1 MDRKLLGDGRAVTN
15 KSHFLSKF
23 ITGLSNFSVQYNFQ
37 AIAVALLLM
46 TSAVCTTDDDKCKQ
60 GKQAS
65 WVASTASA
73 VVFTGAIFGQLSM
86 GYLGDLLGRNKA
98 MTLTL
103 SIAAMSAMLSSAA
116 SQGSADSTYIIII
129 VFRFLL
135 GVGLGYRLYTNS
147 LTYQLIYLLIKVA
160 FILCLLSKQQKTMAM
175 KCMVPT

>member
-1 MDRKLLGDGRAVTN
+1 MDRKLLGDGRTVIN

-46 TSAVCTTDDDKCKQ
+46 TSAVCTTDDDKCRQ

-135 GVGLGYRLYTNS
+135 GVGLGNHL
-147 LTYQLIYLLIKVA
+147 LIY
-160 FILCLLSKQQKTMAM
+160 
-175 KCMVPT
+175 